1 MGPEVGRTFASTS
14 RSAMVLGPAGGGGGE
29 GGSGNG
35 KNGGGRLG
43 HPQIKIRWSS
53 SECWTTSFSLSAVS
67 TAI

>member
-1 MGPEVGRTFASTS
+1 MRPEVGRTFASTS
-14 RSAMVLGPAGGGGGE
+14 RSAMVLGPPAGGGGG

-35 KNGGGRLG
+35 KWRRQVG